1 MNAVEDASFFHCYRV
16 TECVI
21 IGMTPVVCFVVLRA
35 GDYVIV
41 QIWPVVLAIEELLG
55 ARSIASSIRVK
66 LT

>member
-1 MNAVEDASFFHCYRV
+1 MNVVEDASFFHCYRV

-21 IGMTPVVCFVVLRA
+21 IGMTPVVGFVVLRA

-41 QIWPVVLAIEELLG
+41 EIWPVVLAIEELLG
-55 ARSIASSIRVK
+55 ARCIASSFRVK